1 MVAYPF
7 RAPSGIPGDLTRLAA
22 GITVEPNVQ
31 DATLPVTAYGRAV
44 KLSNTGGMTPIT
56 SGDAL
61 ADVYGIS
68 VRAYPVQS
76 QSTANYGGTT
86 IGSSGVPPEA
96 GALDILKRGYIN
108 VRLYGSAAAAK
119 GGPVYIWTAASAGTH
134 IQVGFEATSPG
145 GDGFE
150 VTNAYF
156 TGAADADGNA
166 EIAYNL

>member
-1 MVAYPF
+1 MTAYPF
-7 RAPSGIPGDLTRLAA
+7 RAPTGIPGDLTRLAA

-31 DATLPVTAYGRAV
+31 DATLPMTAYGRLA
-44 KLSNTGGMTPIT
+44 KLSASGGMTPIT
-56 SGDAL
+56 SGDAF

-68 VRAYPVQS
+68 VRAYPVQE
-76 QSTANYGGTT
+76 QATTNYGATSV
-86 IGSSGVPPEA
+86 GSSTPPET
-96 GALDILKRGYIN
+96 GAIDILKRGYIN

-119 GGPVYIWTAASAGTH
+119 GGAVYVWTSASAGTH
-134 IQVGFEATSPG
+134 IQGGFEAASPG